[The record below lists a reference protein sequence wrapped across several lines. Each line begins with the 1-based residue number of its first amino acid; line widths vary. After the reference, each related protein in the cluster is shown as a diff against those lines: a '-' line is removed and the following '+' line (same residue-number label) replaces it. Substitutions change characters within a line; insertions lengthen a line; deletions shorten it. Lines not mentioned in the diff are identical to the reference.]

1 MVSLRRLQLLTA
13 LPVVVAF
20 FGITGCGGDTA
31 SAKASDPTEE
41 AAQALTQGQDN
52 AAPTDCAAD
61 GARGQRPPPGG
72 GGPDHLLMA
81 ALHELTL
88 TDAQKSTIEGLL
100 AKNGP
105 GAREHGPQDRVALT
119 ALTESVRAGKIDAAA
134 VIAKIG
140 ANDRGPDAHL
150 AETASALQ
158 TLHTT
163 LTKEQRRALV
173 DSMTARMADHGPPPG
188 APPQDKGARGPDG
201 ARGPR
206 DHGPGGPGGER
217 FGKGGPLGHMLDGL
231 SLTDAQR
238 TSIDSAL
245 AAQRPAAP
253 DHEAMKKGFEA
264 MKTEMSARLES
275 FAADTFD
282 AKAFLAP
289 PANAPQGKPMMHPMA
304 RMVNELAV
312 VVPLLDAT
320 QRETLAAQLE
330 KGPPMGP
337 PGGRERGSRGDR

>member
-20 FGITGCGGDTA
+20 LGIAGCGGDTA

-41 AAQALTQGQDN
+41 AAQALTPGQDN
-52 AAPTDCAAD
+52 AAPTDCADGA

-105 GAREHGPQDRVALT
+105 GARERGPQDRAALT

-134 VIAKIG
+134 VITKLG
-140 ANDRGPDAHL
+140 ANDRGPEARI

-173 DSMTARMADHGPPPG
+173 DSMTARMAEHGPPPG
-188 APPQDKGARGPDG
+188 VAPADKGARGPDG
-201 ARGPR
+201 ARGPGR
-206 DHGPGGPGGER
+206 EHGPGGER
-217 FGKGGPLGHMLDGL
+217 FGKGGPLGHMLAGL

-238 TSIDSAL
+238 ASIDSAL

-253 DHEAMKKGFEA
+253 DHEAMKKKFEA
-264 MKTEMSARLES
+264 MGVEMRARMES
-275 FAADTFD
+275 FASDSFD
-282 AKAFLAP
+282 AKAFLTP
-289 PANAPQGKPMMHPMA
+289 PADAPQGRMMHPLA

-312 VVPLLDAT
+312 VVPLLEPA

-330 KGPPMGP
+330 KGPP
-337 PGGRERGSRGDR
+337 GGRDRGARGPADR